1 MGPWP
6 KPKVMYI
13 RLIAKELYRLEQEVE
28 KLEEEGRL
36 APLEDRESIKERLRK
51 VKADRDRMR
60 NTLDGAKEPSPFRQ
74 RR

>member
-6 KPKVMYI
+6 KATVMYI
-13 RLIAKELYRLEQEVE
+13 RLIAKELYRLEQEVD
-28 KLEEEGRL
+28 KLEEESRL
-36 APLEDRESIKERLRK
+36 APLEDRESIKERLRR

-60 NTLDGAKEPSPFRQ
+60 KTLGGAKEPSPFRQ